1 MYYVPWW
8 NPAVEDQATERAHR
22 IGQDKKV
29 FVHRLVTLATIE
41 EKMEALKDKKRAL
54 VASVLD
60 AENGGALKLTEA
72 DIEDLFAAG

>member
-1 MYYVPWW
+1 
-8 NPAVEDQATERAHR
+8 
-22 IGQDKKV
+22 
-29 FVHRLVTLATIE
+29 
-41 EKMEALKDKKRAL
+41 MEALKDKKRAL